1 MVSVSGPSSSERE
14 SSGKVRLEK
23 SSDVSWLSLAG
34 SVRQLV
40 DCWLISSSM
49 FKSFTDEMWS
59 SSST

>member
-49 FKSFTDEMWS
+49 F
-59 SSST
+59 